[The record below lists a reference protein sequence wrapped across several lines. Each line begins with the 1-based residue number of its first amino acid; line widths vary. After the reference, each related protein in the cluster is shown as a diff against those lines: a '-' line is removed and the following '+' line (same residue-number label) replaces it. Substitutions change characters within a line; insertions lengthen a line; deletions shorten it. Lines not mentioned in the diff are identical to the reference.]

1 MGLVYNRYTTAV
13 FAFFDNIKKCGV
25 RDYIHYNYFAKNC
38 KFTEKRGAFR
48 NLHTPSVSIASSAT
62 LTVGKAFEM
71 NAEYPH
77 HSQKKAVLVLED
89 RSKLTITKSFS
100 EYYDGEIWLYP
111 NSELVIGSGYMNA
124 GAQIR
129 CKERITIG
137 ENCAIARNVLI
148 MDFDAHRITYADGNT
163 NRVTAPITI
172 GNSVWI
178 GAGATILKGVTIGDN
193 AIIGAGSVVT
203 RDVKANTI
211 VAGNPARLIREH
223 RQWC

>member
-1 MGLVYNRYTTAV
+1 MGLFVNRYTYSV
-13 FAFFDNIKKCGV
+13 LAFFRDLKKCGV
-25 RDYIHYNYFAKNC
+25 GSFFYYHCLTKKCRFDRKNG
-38 KFTEKRGAFR
+38 RFR
-48 NLHTPSVSIASSAT
+48 TLNRPSVSIAPGAVLSIGNT
-62 LTVGKAFEM
+62 FDLTA
-71 NAEYPH
+71 AYPKR
-77 HSQKKAVLVLED
+77 SGKKAVLVLED
-89 RSKLTITKSFS
+89 GARLRVQNSFRMF
-100 EYYDGEIWLYP
+100 YDGELWLYP
-111 NSELVIGSGYMNA
+111 KSEVTLGSGYMNA

-148 MDFDAHRITYADGNT
+148 MDFDAHLITYEDGTT

-193 AIIGAGSVVT
+193 AIIGAGAVVT
-203 RDVKANTI
+203 KDVKANTI
-211 VAGNPARLIREH
+211 VAGNPAKPIREH